1 MLALFCIRKDDFM
14 DKLPKR
20 TEIDVKYAWHLEDIY
35 SNLEKWE
42 QDFCLSQKSI
52 ENLNHFSGKISTS
65 AQNLLDC
72 LKENNETSLIVEKL
86 YVYASMR
93 FHEDSTNAT
102 YQKLSSRAETLLIQY
117 SAAASFI
124 IPEILA
130 IPEQTL
136 LEFRKQEDFS
146 VYTHVLDN
154 ILRQKEHTLSVEQ
167 ESLLAQV
174 GELGGAPQNIFTM
187 LNDADIK
194 FSSIKN
200 EKGEEVE
207 LTKGRYTSFL
217 ENKDRRVRKDAFTSL
232 YASYFKQKN
241 TIAATYSASVK
252 SDVFFAKARN
262 YPSALAAALEDD
274 NIPLSVYD
282 NLIETVHKILPLLHR
297 YVALRKKLL
306 HLDEIHMYDLYVPIV
321 TEADKKISYEEA
333 KQTVS
338 QALNILG
345 EDYTRAL
352 QKGLNSGWIDV
363 YENEGKRSGA
373 YSWGI
378 YGVHPYV
385 LLNHNDNINSMFTL
399 AHEMGHALHSYFSWE
414 KQPYL
419 YSGHKIFVAEV
430 ASTCNEALLMHYL
443 LEHTEDIPTK
453 KYLINY
459 FMEQFRGTLFRQTMF
474 AEFEKITHDMAEKGE
489 PLTYENMSQIYYDLN
504 KQYFGDDIVIDE
516 DIAIEWA
523 RIPHFYNAF
532 YVYQYAT
539 GYSAAIALSQKITNE
554 GQPAI
559 DRYLNFLSKGNSEYS
574 IDLLKGAGV
583 DMTTTAPIE
592 NAMSVFENL
601 LDQLENL

>member
-1 MLALFCIRKDDFM
+1 MIIQYKFPCSV
-14 DKLPKR
+14 
-20 TEIDVKYAWHLEDIY
+20 VKPEGL
-35 SNLEKWE
+35 
-42 QDFCLSQKSI
+42 
-52 ENLNHFSGKISTS
+52 
-65 AQNLLDC
+65 
-72 LKENNETSLIVEKL
+72 
-86 YVYASMR
+86 VYII
-93 FHEDSTNAT
+93 
-102 YQKLSSRAETLLIQY
+102 KETL
-117 SAAASFI
+117 
-124 IPEILA
+124 
-130 IPEQTL
+130 
-136 LEFRKQEDFS
+136 K
-146 VYTHVLDN
+146 
-154 ILRQKEHTLSVEQ
+154 
-167 ESLLAQV
+167 
-174 GELGGAPQNIFTM
+174 
-187 LNDADIK
+187 
-194 FSSIKN
+194 
-200 EKGEEVE
+200 
-207 LTKGRYTSFL
+207 
-217 ENKDRRVRKDAFTSL
+217 KDAFDSL
-232 YASYFKQKN
+232 YASYYKQKN

-252 SDVFFAKARN
+252 SDVFFAKARK

-274 NIPLSVYD
+274 KIPLSVYD
-282 NLIETVHKILPLLHR
+282 NLIKTVHKFLPLMHR

-306 HLDEIHMYDLYVPIV
+306 GLDEIHMYDLYVPIV

-338 QALNILG
+338 KALEILG
-345 EDYTRAL
+345 KEYTKAL
-352 QKGLNSGWIDV
+352 QEGLNSGWIDV

-443 LEHTEDIPTK
+443 LEHTQDIPTK

-504 KQYFGDDIVIDE
+504 KQYFGEEIMIDKA
-516 DIAIEWA
+516 ISIEWA

-559 DRYLNFLSKGNSEYS
+559 DRYLDFLSKGNSEYS

-583 DMTTTAPIE
+583 DMTTTTPIE
-592 NAMSVFENL
+592 NAMSVFESL
-601 LDQLENL
+601 LNQLDSLS

>member
-1 MLALFCIRKDDFM
+1 M

-20 TEIDVKYAWHLEDIY
+20 TEIDSTYAWLLEDIY
-35 SNLEKWE
+35 SDLDKWE
-42 QDFCLSQKSI
+42 NDFSISQNSIQFLSS
-52 ENLNHFSGKISTS
+52 FSGKISTS
-65 AQNLLDC
+65 AQTLLDC
-72 LKENNETSLIVEKL
+72 LNQSFQTSNIIEKL
-86 YVYASMR
+86 YVYAFMR
-93 FHEDSTNAT
+93 FHEDSTNTT
-102 YQKLSSRAETLLIQY
+102 YQQLSSRAELLMIQY
-117 SAAASFI
+117 SAAAAFI
-124 IPEILA
+124 VPEILS

-136 LEFRKQEDFS
+136 SDFRKQLPDFQT
-146 VYTHVLDN
+146 YEHFFDN
-154 ILRQKEHTLSVEQ
+154 ILRQKQHTLSAEQ
-167 ESLLAQV
+167 EQFLAQTS
-174 GELGGAPQNIFTM
+174 EIAGAPQTIFTM

-194 FSSIKN
+194 FPSITN
-200 EKGEEVE
+200 EKGEQVE

-217 ENKDRRVRKDAFTSL
+217 ENSDRRVRKEAFFAL
-232 YASYFKQKN
+232 YNTYLKQKN

-252 SDVFFAKARN
+252 GDVFFAKARK
-262 YPSALAAALEDD
+262 YPSALAAALDD
-274 NIPLSVYD
+274 DKIPLSVYD
-282 NLIETVHKILPLLHR
+282 NLIQTVHQFLPLMHR
-297 YVALRKKLL
+297 YIALRKKLL
-306 HLDEIHMYDLYVPIV
+306 GVDELHMYDLYVPLV
-321 TEADKKISYEEA
+321 PDADKKISYTEA

-338 QALNILG
+338 QALQILG
-345 EDYTRAL
+345 KSYSDAL

-373 YSWGI
+373 YSWGV

-399 AHEMGHALHSYFSWE
+399 AHEMGHALHSYFTWQ

-443 LEHTEDIPTK
+443 LQNTDDTTTK

-459 FMEQFRGTLFRQTMF
+459 FLEQFRGTLFRQTMF

-489 PLTYENMSQIYYDLN
+489 PLTCENMSEIYYDLN
-504 KQYFGDDIVIDE
+504 KKYFGDDIIIDKE
-516 DIAIEWA
+516 IAIEWA

-539 GYSAAIALSQKITNE
+539 GYSAAIALSQKITQE

-559 DRYLNFLSKGNSEYS
+559 DRYLDFLSKGNSEYS

-583 DMTTTAPIE
+583 DMTSSTPIE
-592 NAMSVFENL
+592 NAMAVFEDL
-601 LDQLENL
+601 LDQLEQLS

>member
-1 MLALFCIRKDDFM
+1 M

-20 TEIDVKYAWHLEDIY
+20 AEIDKKYAWHLEDIY
-35 SNLEKWE
+35 SSLEKWE
-42 QDFCLSQKSI
+42 QDFSFSQKSM
-52 ENLNHFSGKISTS
+52 EKLSNFSRKISTS
-65 AQNLLDC
+65 AQILLDC
-72 LKENNETSLIVEKL
+72 LKQNNETSLIVEKL

-117 SAAASFI
+117 SAVASFI
-124 IPEILA
+124 VPEILA

-136 LEFRKQEDFS
+136 SEFRKQKDFS
-146 VYTHVLDN
+146 VYAHFLDN

-167 ESLLAQV
+167 EALLAQV

-194 FSSIKN
+194 FNSIKN

-217 ENKDRRVRKDAFTSL
+217 ENKDRRVRKDAFDSL
-232 YASYFKQKN
+232 YASYYKQKN

-252 SDVFFAKARN
+252 SDVFFAKARK

-274 NIPLSVYD
+274 KIPLSVYD
-282 NLIETVHKILPLLHR
+282 NLIKTVHKFLPLMHR

-306 HLDEIHMYDLYVPIV
+306 GLDEIHMYDLYVPIV

-338 QALNILG
+338 KALEILG
-345 EDYTRAL
+345 KEYTKAL
-352 QKGLNSGWIDV
+352 QEGLNSGWIDV

-443 LEHTEDIPTK
+443 LEHTQDIPTK

-504 KQYFGDDIVIDE
+504 KQYFGEEIMIDKA
-516 DIAIEWA
+516 ISIEWA

-559 DRYLNFLSKGNSEYS
+559 DRYLDFLSKGNSEYS

-583 DMTTTAPIE
+583 DMTTTTPIE
-592 NAMSVFENL
+592 NAMSVFESL
-601 LDQLENL
+601 LNQLDSLS

>member
-1 MLALFCIRKDDFM
+1 M

-20 TEIDVKYAWHLEDIY
+20 AEIDKKYAWHLEDIY
-35 SNLEKWE
+35 SSLEKWE
-42 QDFCLSQKSI
+42 QDFSFSQKSM
-52 ENLNHFSGKISTS
+52 EKLSNFSGKISTS
-65 AQNLLDC
+65 AQILLDC
-72 LKENNETSLIVEKL
+72 LKQNNETSLIVEKL

-124 IPEILA
+124 VPEILA

-136 LEFRKQEDFS
+136 SEFRKQKDFS
-146 VYTHVLDN
+146 VYAHFLDN

-167 ESLLAQV
+167 EALLAQV

-194 FSSIKN
+194 FNSIKN

-217 ENKDRRVRKDAFTSL
+217 ENKDRRVRKDAFDSL
-232 YASYFKQKN
+232 YASYYKQKN

-252 SDVFFAKARN
+252 SDVFFAKARK

-274 NIPLSVYD
+274 KIPLSVYD
-282 NLIETVHKILPLLHR
+282 NLIKTVHKFLPLMHR

-306 HLDEIHMYDLYVPIV
+306 GLDEIHMYDLYVPIV

-338 QALNILG
+338 KALEILG
-345 EDYTRAL
+345 KEYTKAL
-352 QKGLNSGWIDV
+352 QEGLNSGWIDV

-443 LEHTEDIPTK
+443 LEHTQDIPTK

-504 KQYFGDDIVIDE
+504 KQYFGEEIMIDKA
-516 DIAIEWA
+516 ISIEWA

-559 DRYLNFLSKGNSEYS
+559 DRYLDFLSKGNSEYS

-583 DMTTTAPIE
+583 DMTTTTPIE
-592 NAMSVFENL
+592 NAMSVFESL
-601 LDQLENL
+601 LNQLDSLS